1 LATDELRRPS
11 VEEEELYFETKI
23 VKSRYPYNIFCLIL
37 PGSWLAP
44 EINKKRADT
53 QRRGGWPAGQ
63 YPNLVCGSFHQ
74 PADNGKK
81 RKEKIL
87 NNYIPH
93 THTQL
98 PPLAAAPFLAPIF
111 FFSFTQQD
119 RLTCHRSPKTIA

>member
-93 THTQL
+93 THTHSFL
-98 PPLAAAPFLAPIF
+98 PLLLRLFWPL
-111 FFSFTQQD
+111 FSFFLLPNRTG
-119 RLTCHRSPKTIA
+119 